1 MARPHRILPAGVIH
15 HVMNR
20 GSRKGVLF
28 NDRDDY
34 LAFER
39 LLSRARE
46 MFLVRIIAYCLM
58 SNHWHLLLCPQTA
71 LNLSRFMKWVTGTH
85 ATTFRRKTN
94 TVGQGAVYQARFLA
108 LPIEGHFHL
117 VSTWRYIERNP
128 VEARVVKRAEDWRW
142 SSASLLKRSCQ
153 PARSRPLTM
162 DPPPERLPSDW
173 LKIVN
178 GSFDELV
185 LKYMS
190 HAFDPEVRV
199 ERATNLSISNEVPSI

>member
-1 MARPHRILPAGVIH
+1 MARAHRILPAGVIH

-28 NDRDDY
+28 TDRDDY

-39 LLSRARE
+39 LLVKARQI
-46 MFLVRIIAYCLM
+46 FLVRIIAYCLM

-71 LNLSRFMKWVTGTH
+71 MNLSRFMQWVTGTH
-85 ATTFRRKTN
+85 ATMFRRKTD

-117 VSTWRYIERNP
+117 VTTWRYIERNP
-128 VEARVVKRAEDWRW
+128 VEARLVKRAEDWRW
-142 SSASLLKRSCQ
+142 SSASLLKRPCQ
-153 PARSRPLTM
+153 PSRVRLLTM
-162 DPPPERLPSDW
+162 DAPTERLPSDW

-178 GSFDELV
+178 GSFDDLV
-185 LKYMS
+185 FKCMS
-190 HAFDPEVRV
+190 HAFDPEVRARR
-199 ERATNLSISNEVPSI
+199 ETSPLISNEVTSI